1 MADKSFKVKNT
12 LVVQGVELDLSGAT
26 PNQALIFDG
35 TKFSA
40 GSIGP
45 EVSDSEPSSPINGTI
60 WFNSTLGRLFSYYNS
75 TWVEVSGAVGPT
87 GPTGPDRLQVGDTA
101 PATPNYGDMWFNS
114 TEARLFSYYD
124 STWIEISGPR
134 GATGPTGP
142 AGPAQLANVSAS
154 APSSPLTGQL
164 WYNTTNSTLN
174 VYDGSVWNTV

>member
-45 EVSDSEPSSPINGTI
+45 EVSDLEPSSPINGAI

-75 TWVEVSGAVGPT
+75 NWIEISGEAGPT
-87 GPTGPDRLQVGDTA
+87 GPTGPDRMQVSDTA
-101 PATPNYGDMWFNS
+101 PVDPNSGDLWFNS
-114 TEARLFSYYD
+114 NEARLFSYYD
-124 STWIEISGPR
+124 STWVEISGPR

-142 AGPAQLANVSAS
+142 AQLANVSSS

-174 VYDGSVWNTV
+174 VYDGNAWNAV